1 MQIEQTFISL
11 TRTIPIMT
19 EIQIQVMR
27 PEQTE
32 ETGQKAKSLVPS
44 GLRAR
49 WQAAGLD
56 DLIPAVVAF
65 VVIAIIGVVGLLILG
80 GFSQNSL
87 VANNPAA
94 ANGIA
99 YGNSAINTIM
109 SFLPLLGLVVVAA
122 AILVVVIL
130 AFQLRGSGPSREEKF

>member
-1 MQIEQTFISL
+1 
-11 TRTIPIMT
+11 MT

-32 ETGQKAKSLVPS
+32 KTGQKAKSLVPFAGMYVS
-44 GLRAR
+44 LLAFLAHIVNSLRVR

-56 DLIPAVVAF
+56 DLVPAVVAF

-99 YGNSAINTIM
+99 YGNSAINTIL

-122 AILVVVIL
+122 AILVVVIY
-130 AFQLRGSGPSREEKF
+130 AFQLRGSREERF

>member
-1 MQIEQTFISL
+1 MIET
-11 TRTIPIMT
+11 
-19 EIQIQVMR
+19 QIQVMR

-32 ETGQKAKSLVPS
+32 ETGQKAKSLMPFAGMYVS
-44 GLRAR
+44 LLAFVAHIVNSLRAR

-65 VVIAIIGVVGLLILG
+65 VVIAIIGVVGILILG
-80 GFSQNSL
+80 GVSQSPY

-94 ANGIA
+94 ANGVA
-99 YGNSAINTIM
+99 YGESAINTIM

-122 AILVVVIL
+122 AILVVVIY
-130 AFQLRGSGPSREEKF
+130 AFQLRGSREERF

>member
-1 MQIEQTFISL
+1 
-11 TRTIPIMT
+11 MT

-32 ETGQKAKSLVPS
+32 KTGQKAKSPVPS

-49 WQAAGLD
+49 WQATGLD
-56 DLIPAVVAF
+56 DLVPAVVAF

-99 YGNSAINTIM
+99 YGNSALNTIM